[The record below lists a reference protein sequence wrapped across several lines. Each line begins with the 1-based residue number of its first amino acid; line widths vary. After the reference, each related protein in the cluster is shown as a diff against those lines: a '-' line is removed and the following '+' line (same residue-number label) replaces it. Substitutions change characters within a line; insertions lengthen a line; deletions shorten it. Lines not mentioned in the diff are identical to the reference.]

1 MTIYVVI
8 GVFQGVVS
16 DVRGFID
23 PGEAEMEVDRLKNEY
38 NIEPGSEEESENS
51 VNLHEVEVDARPV
64 SMMVRRQIW

>member
-38 NIEPGSEEESENS
+38 NIEPSREEESENS